1 MLLKL
6 WEQDGLLPT
15 TKELFQA
22 VKQNDK
28 QKRKAAEAT
37 KRKEQEV
44 ANVVAVG
51 MLMD

>member
-28 QKRKAAEAT
+28 QKRRAAEAA
-37 KRKEQEV
+37 KKKEQEEP
-44 ANVVAVG
+44 NMVAVG
-51 MLMD
+51 MLID